1 MDSSEKA
8 AGAVKTLGQKGD
20 GNSQRCGCVVAGIGY
35 DGAEILKDSKK
46 IFGDQARNERWEV
59 WWQNLRQPDAAARAP
74 APGVCRPNGGQQL
87 EVLLAA
93 GREVHLSVSPSGQA
107 VIQEELGR
115 RVGLERF
122 DVAELL
128 GSPAPRAGQLHY
140 HHYKN
145 LMAPIASGSF
155 LTSGMVICPCSG
167 STLAAVA
174 HAMGENL
181 IHRAAEVHLKERRK
195 LVVVPRET
203 PLSLPQLKNMQAIHE
218 AGAVVLPA
226 SPGFYARAETVADL
240 VDFVV
245 ARICDQLG
253 VANALIPRW
262 GTEA

>member
-1 MDSSEKA
+1 VTADHPIVLGFT
-8 AGAVKTLGQKGD
+8 GA
-20 GNSQRCGCVVAGIGY
+20 S
-35 DGAEILKDSKK
+35 GA
-46 IFGDQARNERWEV
+46 
-59 WWQNLRQPDAAARAP
+59 PY
-74 APGVCRPNGGQQL
+74 GVRLL
-87 EVLLAA
+87 EVLLEA
-93 GREVHLSVSPSGQA
+93 GRDVHLSISPSGQA
-107 VIQEELGR
+107 VLATEMSRHVDLD
-115 RVGLERF
+115 RF
-122 DVAELL
+122 DPAALL
-128 GSPAPRAGQLHY
+128 GHPVPATGRLHY
-140 HHYKN
+140 HHHKN

-155 LTSGMVICPCSG
+155 LTAAMVICPCSG

-226 SPGFYARAETVADL
+226 APGFYARAETVADL

-253 VANALIPRW
+253 VANALVRRW
-262 GTEA
+262 GTPS

>member
-1 MDSSEKA
+1 MADAK
-8 AGAVKTLGQKGD
+8 LPI
-20 GNSQRCGCVVAGIGY
+20 VVAIT
-35 DGAEILKDSKK
+35 GAS
-46 IFGDQARNERWEV
+46 G
-59 WWQNLRQPDAAARAP
+59 AP
-74 APGVCRPNGGQQL
+74 YGVRLL
-87 EVLLAA
+87 EVLLAS
-93 GREVHLSVSPSGQA
+93 GREIHLSISPSGQA
-107 VIQEELGR
+107 VIGEELGR
-115 RVGLERF
+115 RIDLERF
-122 DVAELL
+122 SLDELL
-128 GSPAPRAGQLHY
+128 GGRPPASARIHY

-155 LTSGMVICPCSG
+155 LTAAMVICPCSG

-174 HAMGENL
+174 HSMGENL

-226 SPGFYARAETVADL
+226 SPGFYHGATSLADL

-253 VANALIPRW
+253 VAHTLMRRW
-262 GTEA
+262 GEVT